1 MTVKHLEV
9 VDTDKNLLCSFPCHL
24 LLHFG
29 VIMLGLARNMLTI
42 SMAIMLGRVL
52 VDLSMKFKNRQI

>member
-9 VDTDKNLLCSFPCHL
+9 VDTDKNLLCSFRGHL

-29 VIMLGLARNMLTI
+29 VIMLGTVRNMLNHI
-42 SMAIMLGRVL
+42 SGNNAREGFGRFVYE
-52 VDLSMKFKNRQI
+52 I